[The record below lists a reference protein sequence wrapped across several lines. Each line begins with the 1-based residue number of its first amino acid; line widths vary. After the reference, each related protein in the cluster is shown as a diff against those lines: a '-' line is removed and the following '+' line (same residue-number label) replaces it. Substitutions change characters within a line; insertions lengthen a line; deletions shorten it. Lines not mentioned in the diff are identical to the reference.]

1 MENAEIAGRSDDL
14 TLSNIFAVVNI
25 FSLPV
30 YPHPDVEPGVGP
42 VRDLEDHGARQQVQR
57 HRGDLRHVPVT
68 WTRRQETRG
77 HKSICHSLSS
87 TGQK

>member
-1 MENAEIAGRSDDL
+1 MENAQIAGGSDHL

-68 WTRRQETRG
+68 WARG
-77 HKSICHSLSS
+77 HVGTRATANYRVDVVVIER
-87 TGQK
+87 